1 MLLYLIFTDINSH
14 SLVWSAVLIFVA
26 ELSTGIFSVGTACC
40 VEPPSCDE
48 VEFGNSPWRNEWL
61 KLETGE
67 EGFEN
72 DFEPSLERLLSQKV
86 CNMSFQFKVYSFTGS
101 INHGILLPHCVLPPT
116 CTRPIL
122 YMHAHMYIHS
132 YCRCMSPIVLNWWG
146 TVTVAIFTM

>member
-14 SLVWSAVLIFVA
+14 SLVWSAVLICVA

-72 DFEPSLERLLSQKV
+72 NDSPSLERLLSRKV
-86 CNMSFQFKVYSFTGS
+86 CNMSFQFKVYSFRYTQALLTMVSSFPVVFCHPHALAPSYTCMHTYTFTVIAGVCPLLCWTG
-101 INHGILLPHCVLPPT
+101 GVQLQ
-116 CTRPIL
+116 
-122 YMHAHMYIHS
+122 
-132 YCRCMSPIVLNWWG
+132 
-146 TVTVAIFTM
+146 